1 MNVYMRD
8 DVLVL
13 ISIALAF
20 ICPRVIGFFFFFH
33 DTLAL
38 WRIRISTNH
47 LYDYLFH
54 RVYTIGLS

>member
-13 ISIALAF
+13 ISIALVF
-20 ICPRVIGFFFFFH
+20 ICPRVIGFFFH